1 MIKKITITLNI
12 IILSKKRSIQL
23 KNNCNLAKDL
33 RIFIFLSYLES
44 TKMFSTQSKI
54 KTKAKIFKTKM
65 AESSL
70 RNLKGIHK
78 KFS

>member
-1 MIKKITITLNI
+1 
-12 IILSKKRSIQL
+12 
-23 KNNCNLAKDL
+23 
-33 RIFIFLSYLES
+33 
-44 TKMFSTQSKI
+44 MFSTQSKI
-54 KTKAKIFKTKM
+54 KTKAKTFKTKM